1 MPSSVDNPADD
12 LPELFL
18 ARARTAL
25 LYGDRLIDFE
35 SRDVIS
41 IASTS
46 HLKLKFVDLV
56 KNEINDLEL
65 NNLIIGYINDISES
79 LDEAQGVSEAHIDLI
94 DKAGFPVATGA
105 VGLGIALL
113 VSTGIVLGPLAV
125 FGGGLFGLGVCGAG
139 RTVIKLQ
146 SNRNKASMRKLKRL
160 LDELR

>member
-1 MPSSVDNPADD
+1 
-12 LPELFL
+12 
-18 ARARTAL
+18 
-25 LYGDRLIDFE
+25 
-35 SRDVIS
+35 
-41 IASTS
+41 
-46 HLKLKFVDLV
+46 
-56 KNEINDLEL
+56 
-65 NNLIIGYINDISES
+65 LIIGYINDISES

-113 VSTGIVLGPLAV
+113 VSTGIVLGPVAV